1 MEKQS
6 AVSNQ
11 LKTKTPNPLPCGC
24 GVYGTQQIDV
34 NSGRIYYENQ
44 FVKHC
49 DTHANAETTIAAL
62 AARVGVLR
70 DAYHKLWTK
79 HGDLAEPT
87 VDEVEAAA
95 LAQADMTDSYCYNGN
110 HESKN
115 GICVKA
121 PARPLSG

>member
-1 MEKQS
+1 MKQS
-6 AVSNQ
+6 AISNQ
-11 LKTKTPNPLPCGC
+11 RKTKTPNPLPCGC

-49 DTHANAETTIAAL
+49 ATHANAETELATLAAL
-62 AARVGVLR
+62 AARVDALH

-95 LAQADMTDSYCYNGN
+95 QMKG
-110 HESKN
+110 
-115 GICVKA
+115 
-121 PARPLSG
+121 

>member
-1 MEKQS
+1 
-6 AVSNQ
+6 
-11 LKTKTPNPLPCGC
+11 
-24 GVYGTQQIDV
+24 
-34 NSGRIYYENQ
+34 
-44 FVKHC
+44 
-49 DTHANAETTIAAL
+49 
-62 AARVGVLR
+62 VGVLR